1 MKVLPEV
8 RQGYMEFEEYL
19 YYQKRTAVKE
29 SRFEDIFEILDRFG
43 AIPDALRRK
52 PLSGGQ

>member
-8 RQGYMEFEEYL
+8 RQGYVEFEEYL